1 MSRAS
6 SFRERVAWSA
16 LSSYLMVFFLF
27 SWVLPESWLERGNTT
42 QTLLGLCALVLIMGA
57 QWLGARLEAPRR
69 EQIPDE
75 REQLIAL
82 KADRVGGIVTVGLEQ
97 LIALKADRVGGIVTM
112 LGAAGVTAAALVLGY
127 NSIFLANLVLAVLLV
142 GQIAKTITQ
151 LYHFKAGA

>member
-82 KADRVGGIVTVGLEQ
+82 KADRVGGIVT
-97 LIALKADRVGGIVTM
+97 M

>member
-1 MSRAS
+1 MSRPG

-16 LSSYLMVFFLF
+16 LSTYIMVFFLF
-27 SWVLPESWLERGNTT
+27 FGTLPIGESAMKSLFA
-42 QTLLGLCALVLIMGA
+42 LGAFVLIVGA

-82 KADRVGGIVTVGLEQ
+82 KADRVGGIVT
-97 LIALKADRVGGIVTM
+97 M
-112 LGAAGVTAAALVLGY
+112 LGAVGVAAASLVLGY

>member
-27 SWVLPESWLERGNTT
+27 SWTLPESWLERGNATP
-42 QTLLGLCALVLIMGA
+42 TLLGLGALVLIMGA

-75 REQLIAL
+75 REQLI
-82 KADRVGGIVTVGLEQ
+82 DRKSVV
-97 LIALKADRVGGIVTM
+97 
-112 LGAAGVTAAALVLGY
+112 
-127 NSIFLANLVLAVLLV
+127 
-142 GQIAKTITQ
+142 
-151 LYHFKAGA
+151 